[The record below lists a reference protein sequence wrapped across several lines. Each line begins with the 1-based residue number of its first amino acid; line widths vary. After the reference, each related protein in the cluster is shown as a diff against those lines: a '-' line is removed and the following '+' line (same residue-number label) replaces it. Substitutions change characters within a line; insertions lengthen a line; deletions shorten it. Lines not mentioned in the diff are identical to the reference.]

1 MEVVVYVKKV
11 KFCVFVLRFYSP
23 VNPIGS
29 CQARS
34 VYLTTQF
41 YWAGLVLLSG
51 YNQYCAHSFARNLQL
66 PFLNQPRTHQY
77 PDLLLSVSVNY
88 HVAGAGDAYVTSE
101 SIFCKTPPILN

>member
-66 PFLNQPRTHQY
+66 PFLNQPRTHIDGSENQQKKEND
-77 PDLLLSVSVNY
+77 PRK
-88 HVAGAGDAYVTSE
+88 TSW
-101 SIFCKTPPILN
+101 